1 MTSRNHRANRTA
13 ITLLE
18 VLIAIGIL
26 SVGLASVFALIP
38 AARHLSGKALTYDR
52 SATLAEN
59 AINEFLTRGF
69 HNPRTWVPSPL
80 APLGP
85 PSRRDWPFE
94 VPASRWL
101 TGGWPAVSG
110 QTSLLVPSSQPNVL
124 IFDPLDRS
132 EVRDP
137 TQPPSGFPPLGFQP
151 QWVGTSLT
159 HPVIALSGSPHDA
172 PFDPSSHLP
181 GSPSHPFEY
190 APLIATGSP
199 YGSRLVDELFRL
211 QDDVAYSLDG
221 LGPDDF
227 PENIFASGSIGQRQ
241 FSGRYSCLFMLQRI
255 GNDWQ
260 PGQAA
265 HLTVIVF
272 RDRDPSRSPVMLTAD
287 PLDIAGNPNPTWR
300 IGHSGSTHPYP
311 MPNALVD
318 FRVKDVL
325 KPGTLVYDA
334 GTLSW
339 WKAMYAANI
348 DPVTLLPNND
358 NVTSLA
364 TAVASADLVY
374 NQNQCVWTAMGPN
387 ATATAPTAGPLF
399 AFPDAVAVSHRQ
411 IVLASDDRWSE

>member
-1 MTSRNHRANRTA
+1 MRNYQQHAKRNA

-38 AARHLSGKALTYDR
+38 AARHLSGIALTYDR
-52 SATLAEN
+52 SAVLAEN
-59 AINEFLTRGF
+59 AINDFLTRGF

-80 APLGP
+80 AP
-85 PSRRDWPFE
+85 PSLREWPFE
-94 VPASRWL
+94 VPGSRWL
-101 TGGWPAVSG
+101 TNGWPAVSG
-110 QTSLLVPSSQPNVL
+110 QTSLLAPSSQPNVL

-159 HPVIALSGSPHDA
+159 HPVIALNGSPHDA
-172 PFDPSSHLP
+172 PFNPSSHLP

-190 APLIATGSP
+190 APLFATGSP
-199 YGSRLVDELFRL
+199 YGNRLVDDLFRL

-221 LGPDDF
+221 LGADDF
-227 PENIFASGSIGQRQ
+227 PQNIFASGSIGQRL
-241 FSGRYSCLFMLQRI
+241 FSGRYSCLFMLERI
-255 GNDWQ
+255 GDGWQ

-265 HLTVIVF
+265 HLTVVVF
-272 RDRDPSRSPVMLTAD
+272 RNRDPTRSPVMLTENPAD
-287 PLDIAGNPNPTWR
+287 NTWR
-300 IGHSGSTHPYP
+300 IGHSGSPHPYP
-311 MPNALVD
+311 MPNALAD

-325 KPGTLVYDA
+325 KPGTLVYHA
-334 GTLSW
+334 GSASPSW
-339 WKAMYAANI
+339 WKVMYA
-348 DPVTLLPNND
+348 PNND

-364 TAVASADLVY
+364 LALASTDLIY

-387 ATATAPTAGPLF
+387 ASATEPTVGPLF

>member
-1 MTSRNHRANRTA
+1 MREPQHHAKRAA

-26 SVGLASVFALIP
+26 SVGLASVFALFP
-38 AARHLSGKALTYDR
+38 AARHLSGKALNYDR
-52 SATLAEN
+52 SAALAEN
-59 AINEFLTRGF
+59 AINDFLTRGF

-80 APLGP
+80 ATNLE
-85 PSRRDWPFE
+85 WPFSGF
-94 VPASRWL
+94 VAS
-101 TGGWPAVSG
+101 GVWPFFGSPQVI
-110 QTSLLVPSSQPNVL
+110 
-124 IFDPLDRS
+124 IFDPLDTYG
-132 EVRDP
+132 VIRDP
-137 TQPPSGFPPLGFQP
+137 TQPPDSLNAFPSAPEDLPYQP
-151 QWVGTSLT
+151 VWGEPALN
-159 HPVIALSGSPHDA
+159 HPVIRLNGAPHLA
-172 PFDPSSHLP
+172 NANPAGHLP
-181 GSPSHPFEY
+181 SPPSHPFQYEPSY
-190 APLIATGSP
+190 GTGVAYSK
-199 YGSRLVDELFRL
+199 RLVDDLFRL

-221 LGPDDF
+221 LGPNDF

-255 GNDWQ
+255 GADWQ
-260 PGQAA
+260 HGQAA
-265 HLTVIVF
+265 HLTVVVF
-272 RDRDPSRSPVMLTAD
+272 RDRDPTRSPILITPPSPPD
-287 PLDIAGNPNPTWR
+287 GTWR
-300 IGHSGSTHPYP
+300 IRDSSSPQHP
-311 MPNALVD
+311 MPNALAD

-339 WKAMYAANI
+339 WKAMYAVDI

-387 ATATAPTAGPLF
+387 ARTPGPLGPLF

-411 IVLASDDRWSE
+411 IVLAGDDRWSE